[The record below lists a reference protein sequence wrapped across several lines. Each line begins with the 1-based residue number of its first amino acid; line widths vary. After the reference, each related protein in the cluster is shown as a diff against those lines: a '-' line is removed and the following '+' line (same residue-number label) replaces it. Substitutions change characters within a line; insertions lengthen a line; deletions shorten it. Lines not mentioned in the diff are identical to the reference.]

1 MEVCVIFEYV
11 FGLVR
16 LLYCTAV
23 ERVAV
28 IESAVNLRTESRYF
42 GRSSTKSLHVLGA
55 RSDGLMTTQFPAAIA
70 PVAGANVSWQEDR
83 LSFDQAHMLVA
94 QYYMFKSNLDKRKNK
109 VET

>member
-1 MEVCVIFEYV
+1 
-11 FGLVR
+11 
-16 LLYCTAV
+16 
-23 ERVAV
+23 
-28 IESAVNLRTESRYF
+28 
-42 GRSSTKSLHVLGA
+42 
-55 RSDGLMTTQFPAAIA
+55 MTTQFPAAIA